1 MTMSSSASGN
11 RGRGR
16 GGEMKEGITRSFD
29 GLSSGCWGKELSI
42 HMWAL
47 EEKFGM
53 EIKMRDY

>member
-1 MTMSSSASGN
+1 
-11 RGRGR
+11 
-16 GGEMKEGITRSFD
+16 MKEGVTRSFD